1 MGPANIRVEKGEGR
15 FEGVS
20 WVSGVITKVAE
31 VTASLEYVAFEELLK
46 IQVEDIASMFRYML
60 LRRGYGWT
68 EDRVVSH
75 W

>member
-1 MGPANIRVEKGEGR
+1 MGPANIRMEEGEGR
-15 FEGVS
+15 VEGVS

-31 VTASLEYVAFEELLK
+31 VTAGLEYVAFEELLK
-46 IQVEDIASMFRYML
+46 IQVEDVESRFGYML
-60 LRRGYGWT
+60 LRRAYGWT